1 MELRISDRGSTGA
14 LAESMAA
21 RLAGINPPG
30 SIDAIRKLL
39 GLRPIYNVREEGLE
53 TNGRA
58 KTSEREQQRLKV
70 LKATISGL
78 VDRIQ
83 HYKITKPVYV
93 TQLRS
98 QWPGLNIQTLD
109 NQDALK
115 AGIIPRRSTGAN
127 YHPQVTP
134 EEIVLLNMI
143 YRQSDQRPNDG
154 QITELKNLIREE
166 FTKRGLI

>member
-39 GLRPIYNVREEGLE
+39 GLRPIHNVREEGLE
-53 TNGRA
+53 TNGRV

-70 LKATISGL
+70 LKAAISGL

-83 HYKITKPVYV
+83 HYKITEPVYV

-115 AGIIPRRSTGAN
+115 AGIIPRRSKGAN

-166 FTKRGLI
+166 FTKRRLI